1 MRCPTLKEIGGSDA
15 PVFGNGG
22 EATGINGEI
31 QSPDAAGPPAPT
43 PRPGSGMKSARPRTG
58 KGQSVRCLSLSLFLH
73 IYNMLPSFPRPPE
86 IRSPTIRPPRRP
98 EIEGEDGGPGRG
110 GDASEVSSLSSNRP
124 SPNLI
129 DFEGMKNNFPLF
141 DIIDPTSRKLLY
153 GGIVKAHADYI
164 VR

>member
-1 MRCPTLKEIGGSDA
+1 
-15 PVFGNGG
+15 
-22 EATGINGEI
+22 
-31 QSPDAAGPPAPT
+31 
-43 PRPGSGMKSARPRTG
+43 
-58 KGQSVRCLSLSLFLH
+58 
-73 IYNMLPSFPRPPE
+73 MLPSFPRPPE

-110 GDASEVSSLSSNRP
+110 GNASEVSSLSSNRP

-153 GGIVKAHADYI
+153 GGIVKAHADYYCS
-164 VR
+164 